1 MFNFTII
8 VDASPTSFIPDEF
21 KALQDIILVLACL
34 TTIFV
39 FAQSCIAGV
48 RDAMDDI
55 ALAAAVKTAEM
66 VKDATDSDSHE
77 FAVELPGSMPED
89 IGGFEEAGKTE
100 MERDQKSLTD
110 PATTTTSTVGDSEPM
125 ETSDDYVDDFDMS
138 EEEPWD
144 EETEEELYDWEREPD
159 IVENEEGVEP

>member
-8 VDASPTSFIPDEF
+8 VDASPTSFIPDKF

-34 TTIFV
+34 TTVFIFE
-39 FAQSCIAGV
+39 QSCIASV
-48 RDAMDDI
+48 KDTMDDI
-55 ALAAAVKTAEM
+55 VLAAAVKTAEM

-77 FAVELPGSMPED
+77 LAVELPGSVPED
-89 IGGFEEAGKTE
+89 IGGPEEAE

-110 PATTTTSTVGDSEPM
+110 SDTTTTLTIGDSEPM
-125 ETSDDYVDDFDMS
+125 ETSDGYIDDFDMS

-144 EETEEELYDWEREPD
+144 EETEDELDDWERELD
-159 IVENEEGVEP
+159 IVENEDGVES